1 MHSERNWLHGFCR
14 GLFPPSKLKI
24 FQYYCNSM
32 EKKVENVKQT
42 PESAKPPLEKREIQ
56 SKPKT
61 GKIVRIVP
69 IGVPFSPKQF
79 KEIHELSLRG
89 PSNKTS
95 KS

>member
-1 MHSERNWLHGFCR
+1 
-14 GLFPPSKLKI
+14 
-24 FQYYCNSM
+24 M
-32 EKKVENVKQT
+32 EKKSENDKQN
-42 PESAKPPLEKREIQ
+42 PESAKPPLEKGEIQ

-61 GKIVRIVP
+61 DETIRIVP

-79 KEIHELSLRG
+79 KELRELYLSG